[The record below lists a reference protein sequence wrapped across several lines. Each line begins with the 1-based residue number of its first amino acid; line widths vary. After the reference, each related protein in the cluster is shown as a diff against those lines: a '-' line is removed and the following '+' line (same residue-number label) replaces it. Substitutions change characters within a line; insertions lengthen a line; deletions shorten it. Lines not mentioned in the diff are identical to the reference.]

1 VADVIVHALQIGFIG
16 EPYVP
21 DMDAH
26 TWDRLAMPASMLA
39 TILKQTDA
47 QLHETME
54 TLSRVLHH
62 D

>member
-21 DMDAH
+21 TMDEHA
-26 TWDRLAMPASMLA
+26 WDRLVIPPSMLA

-47 QLHETME
+47 QLHETMA